1 MVSPWRAPLEF
12 PVQFDVNPDWRVFL
26 FSFAAAILTGVLF
39 GAGPARRAWK
49 ADPAMSLKGLATP
62 VSGGRCAAR
71 DVLLPVQIAL
81 CCVLVTASLVAAR
94 GLMRSFQSPLGFKP
108 DGAAVAGYDVALSG
122 YDRDRGGLFHQ
133 RALEAVASLPGV
145 ESAAYA
151 SSVPLS
157 INQSTTTVFPE
168 NTTDFR
174 PKNAHHPAYYY
185 VSSGYFHT
193 AGTKLLAGRD
203 FTPQDKRRSRVVV
216 NQTFVRRVVGTADAV
231 GRRFRWGR
239 DELTE
244 IIGVVEGGKYE
255 TVTESP
261 KAAIFL
267 LILQNYPP
275 SVVLIA
281 RSRRPEPEMAAEM
294 RQAVARLDPHLAIFG
309 VGSLRQMLGL
319 VYLPM
324 RAAAIALGAFGV
336 LAIMLSITGIYGLS
350 AYTVSR
356 RAREI
361 GIRMAIGA
369 RPTQVLR
376 AGVGRIGTLGTAGAL
391 ARPALRAAG
400 APVV

>member
-26 FSFAAAILTGVLF
+26 LPLAAALRTGVLF
-39 GAGPARRAWK
+39 GAGAARRAWK

-62 VSGGRCAAR
+62 VSGRRWAAR

-81 CCVLVTASLVAAR
+81 CCVLVIASLVAAR

-122 YDRDRGGLFHQ
+122 YDRDRGGLLHQ
-133 RALEAVASLPGV
+133 RALEAVASMPGV

-185 VSSGYFHT
+185 VSSGFFHT
-193 AGTKLLAGRD
+193 VETKLLAGRD

-216 NQTFVRRVVGTADAV
+216 NQTFARRVVGTADAV

-239 DELTE
+239 DELSE
-244 IIGVVEGGKYE
+244 IIGGVGDGKYE
-255 TVTESP
+255 TLTESP
-261 KAAIFL
+261 KAASCMP
-267 LILQNYPP
+267 ILQNESSSALLVAP
-275 SVVLIA
+275 S
-281 RSRRPEPEMAAEM
+281 
-294 RQAVARLDPHLAIFG
+294 
-309 VGSLRQMLGL
+309 
-319 VYLPM
+319 
-324 RAAAIALGAFGV
+324 
-336 LAIMLSITGIYGLS
+336 
-350 AYTVSR
+350 
-356 RAREI
+356 
-361 GIRMAIGA
+361 
-369 RPTQVLR
+369 
-376 AGVGRIGTLGTAGAL
+376 
-391 ARPALRAAG
+391 
-400 APVV
+400 